1 MASLEKYM
9 RRAVEAGIDRT
20 VLFAAFNSDYPTANE
35 EVAKIVVRRP
45 GHFYGLAFV
54 HPVRDK
60 GRVYAMVKTA
70 VTHYGFVGI
79 KVHRYD
85 ARISREVC
93 EVARAFSLPI
103 LYDVMGEV
111 SVCELLASE
120 YPDVAF
126 IIPHLG
132 SFSDD
137 WKAQI
142 AFIDQLARH
151 ANIFTDTAGVRRF
164 DLLEEAVQR
173 AGSSKVL
180 FGSDGPWLHP
190 SVELAKVYALNLSPQ
205 DEQLILSD
213 NFLRLIAGIKVRP
226 TKVFTRNHVV
236 DEGMAD
242 RGEPWLL
249 VNAVR

>member
-1 MASLEKYM
+1 
-9 RRAVEAGIDRT
+9 
-20 VLFAAFNSDYPTANE
+20 
-35 EVAKIVVRRP
+35 
-45 GHFYGLAFV
+45 
-54 HPVRDK
+54 
-60 GRVYAMVKTA
+60 MVKTA